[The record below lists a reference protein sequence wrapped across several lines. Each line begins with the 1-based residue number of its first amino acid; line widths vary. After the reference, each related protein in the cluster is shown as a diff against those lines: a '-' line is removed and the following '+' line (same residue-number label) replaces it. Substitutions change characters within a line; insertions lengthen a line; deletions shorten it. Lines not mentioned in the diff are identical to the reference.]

1 MTAETSSL
9 RAEIKQRKPFPSPAE
24 EAAVDLMRTA
34 DVVRRRLG
42 EVIEPHGITHQQYNV
57 LRILRGSSPEPLPTL
72 EIATRMI
79 EQAPGIT
86 RLLDRLE
93 TKRLVRRQRCQE
105 DRRQVHCW
113 ITAEGLA
120 LLDRLDEPVRLAI
133 RGGFKSLSRATAS
146 ELVGLLD
153 RVRAGFR
160 VGAS

>member
-1 MTAETSSL
+1 MSRL
-9 RAEIKQRKPFPSPAE
+9 QQEIKQTRPFSSLAE
-24 EAAVDLMRTA
+24 ETFLNLQRTA
-34 DVVRRRLG
+34 DRLLAG
-42 EVIEPHGITHQQYNV
+42 EAEVLARHDLTPPQYNV
-57 LRILRGSSPEPLPTL
+57 LRILRGAGDQGLPCNQ
-72 EIATRMI
+72 IADRMVT
-79 EQAPGIT
+79 ADPDIT

-160 VGAS
+160 DGAS